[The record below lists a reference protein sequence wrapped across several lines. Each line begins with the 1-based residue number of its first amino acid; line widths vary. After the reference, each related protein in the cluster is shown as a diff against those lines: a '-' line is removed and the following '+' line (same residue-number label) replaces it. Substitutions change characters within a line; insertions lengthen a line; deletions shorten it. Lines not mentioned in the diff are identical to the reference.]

1 MVKEVKVPDIGENV
15 ESGVVVNI
23 AVSGG
28 ETVDV
33 DQALIEIETDKAVVE
48 IPSTETG
55 KVVEI
60 TVKVDDEIKPG
71 QVIAKIEVAGDA
83 EEPLPQQR
91 DSAPEEPEEE
101 EAPKKDKPS
110 KKEKATKKAKPK
122 SGEEEKADKHEEKTV
137 KPAPER
143 VEKPAPKRE
152 EPPDTAHVVAPA
164 APSVRRLARELG
176 ADINR
181 ISGSGP
187 GGRISS
193 DDVKA
198 YVKRLMTS
206 SGAQEEPRKTSV
218 SMPDFSQWGDITRE
232 KMSNVRGI
240 IARGVGYA
248 WQTVPHVTQ
257 FDAADITEL
266 EKFRKKYGEEVE
278 NTGGKLSVT
287 VILIK
292 ILTAA
297 LRRFPRF
304 NASIDVDNNEI
315 IIKNYIHISVA
326 IDTDRGLLVPVIRD
340 ADKKSIRELSVELTE
355 LAERT
360 RNKKVKPE
368 ELEGGTF
375 TISNQGSIGG
385 TNFTPIV
392 YWPQVAI
399 LGVSRSRLQPQDVSG
414 HTESREILPLSLSY
428 DHRIVDGADAARF
441 LKWVVD
447 ALEHPL
453 LLNLDG

>member
-23 AVSGG
+23 AASTGD
-28 ETVDV
+28 TVDV

-48 IPSTETG
+48 IPSTEKG

-71 QVIAKIEVAGDA
+71 QVIAKIEVAGDS
-83 EEPLPQQR
+83 EKPQPEQR
-91 DSAPEEPEEE
+91 GAASEEE
-101 EAPKKDKPS
+101 EATKKDKPA
-110 KKEKATKKAKPK
+110 KKEKATKKAKPE
-122 SGEEEKADKHEEKTV
+122 SGKEEKPDKREEKTV

-143 VEKPAPKRE
+143 AEKPAAEKE
-152 EPPDTAHVVAPA
+152 EPLDTAHVVAPA

-198 YVKRLMTS
+198 HVKKLMTS

-218 SMPDFSQWGDITRE
+218 PMPDFSQWGDITRE

-266 EKFRKKYGEEVE
+266 EKFRKKYGEEVK
-278 NTGGKLSVT
+278 NAGGKLSVT
-287 VILIK
+287 AILIK

-304 NASIDVDNNEI
+304 NASIDVDRNEI

-399 LGVSRSRLQPQDVSG
+399 LGVSRSRLQPQDVGG
-414 HTESREILPLSLSY
+414 HMESREILPLSLSY

-441 LKWVVD
+441 LKWVAD

-453 LLNLDG
+453 LLNLDS